1 MSAISTQFGSSG
13 MISRSNQAVMA
24 RTLTQISTGRA
35 VASASDNAAY
45 WSISTVMSSD
55 SKALSAVSDALN
67 LGAATTDT
75 ASLGMSQ
82 SLSLMDQIKQKLVL
96 ARQDGVDKTK
106 INTEISSLKEQLAST
121 VQSASFSGVNLLT
134 NTTGSAPGKV
144 DMVSGFTRSEN
155 GDVRVTV
162 SPVDT
167 AETTLVDTLNPQNGI
182 LTGDVTVNQ
191 TNGPAQYHLLNG
203 ASAAPGTEIALSANT
218 SAEDIDGMISAVDS
232 MMSKATS
239 AATTLGAHSSGIK
252 ANSELTAKIM
262 DSLEEGAAKL
272 VDTDMGEQSARL
284 AAVTVQIQLQAQ
296 MQSIANANA
305 KAILDLFR

>member
-24 RTLTQISTGRA
+24 RTLAQISSGRA
-35 VASASDNAAY
+35 VSSASDNAAY

-55 SKALSAVSDALN
+55 SKALSAVSDALS

-75 ASLGMSQ
+75 ASLGMTK
-82 SLSLMDQIKQKLVL
+82 SLALMDDIKQKLVL
-96 ARQDGVDKTK
+96 ARQDGADKTRL
-106 INTEISSLKEQLAST
+106 NTEISGLKEQLAST

-144 DMVSGFTRSEN
+144 EMVSGFTRSAN
-155 GDVRVTV
+155 GDVTVTV
-162 SPVDT
+162 SPFDKT
-167 AETTLVDTLNPQNGI
+167 TTTLMDTLNPQNGI

-191 TNGPAQYHLLNG
+191 PHGPAQYHLLNG
-203 ASAAPGTEIALSANT
+203 ASVAPGTEITLSANT

-232 MMSKATS
+232 MMSKMTG
-239 AATTLGAHSSGIK
+239 AATALGAHSSGIK
-252 ANSELTAKIM
+252 ANSELTARIR
-262 DSLEEGAAKL
+262 DSIDKGIASL

-284 AAVTVQIQLQAQ
+284 AAVTVQIQLQGM

-305 KAILDLFR
+305 KTILDLFR